1 MSTYYE
7 KIASSRMF
15 FSEPC
20 EIFESSYSA
29 ERLFAPDSW
38 KGLLM
43 ESVVVFF
50 KNLRFLE
57 GTCRSKGEGVF

>member
-1 MSTYYE
+1 
-7 KIASSRMF
+7 MF